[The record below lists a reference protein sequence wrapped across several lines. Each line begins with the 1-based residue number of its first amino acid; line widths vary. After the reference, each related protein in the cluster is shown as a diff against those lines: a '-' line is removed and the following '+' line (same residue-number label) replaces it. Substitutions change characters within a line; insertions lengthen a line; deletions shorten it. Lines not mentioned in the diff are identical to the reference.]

1 MQEFHVKVITSN
13 RIFFEGN
20 CLTLIL
26 PALDGD
32 YGVLA
37 HHEPVVVAINPG
49 TMRLQKEDGSWLT
62 AVVGLG
68 FAQVS
73 GLETSVLVDTVEL
86 PEEIDRK
93 RAEDALEIAQQQL
106 KNKTSKAEHHMAEA
120 AILRALSRLKAQSKN
135 HH

>member
-1 MQEFHVKVITSN
+1 MQAFHVKVITSN
-13 RIFFEGN
+13 RIFYEGD
-20 CLTLIL
+20 CITLIL

-37 HHEPVVVAINPG
+37 NHEPVVVAITPG
-49 TMRLQKEDGSWLT
+49 TIRLQQEDGSWLT

-68 FAQVS
+68 FAEVS

-93 RAEDALEIAQQQL
+93 RAEEALANAQQRL
-106 KNKTSKAEHHMAEA
+106 KNKSSNAEHHMAEA
-120 AILRALSRLKAQSKN
+120 ALLRAISRLKIQNKI